1 MIARS
6 LEFRASENLRSTS
19 TTQPS
24 APRMQSNS
32 ERMAGCVVAV
42 NHNHLK
48 QMIARSLEFGVHL
61 RGAVPINSGAQAHRI
76 YCIYCIYTVYILYC
90 IYTVYT
96 VYCISINQQFM
107 SHSGYGQCIESATC
121 HETLLYC
128 KEISR
133 RQSTVCRHKATC
145 NIKLPRKIRDTCRHK
160 AFRATSQE
168 RKYASGVGDMVLYVS
183 QQKIKDCA

>member
-1 MIARS
+1 MLEIGARTGKNSARMQNRSERMAGYVVCVNHNHLIHMIARS

-61 RGAVPINSGAQAHRI
+61 REAYKPLNLRKTTLRKQSESHIMLSVCCCP
-76 YCIYCIYTVYILYC
+76 CVVY
-90 IYTVYT
+90 V
-96 VYCISINQQFM
+96 
-107 SHSGYGQCIESATC
+107 
-121 HETLLYC
+121 LL
-128 KEISR
+128 S
-133 RQSTVCRHKATC
+133 VCC
-145 NIKLPRKIRDTCRHK
+145 CLC
-160 AFRATSQE
+160 F
-168 RKYASGVGDMVLYVS
+168 
-183 QQKIKDCA
+183 